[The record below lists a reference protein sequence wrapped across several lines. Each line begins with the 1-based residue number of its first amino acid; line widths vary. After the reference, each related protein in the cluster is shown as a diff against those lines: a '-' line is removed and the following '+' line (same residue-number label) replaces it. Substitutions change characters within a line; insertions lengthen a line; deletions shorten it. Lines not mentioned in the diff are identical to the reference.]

1 MITLPDY
8 LTSSVRGAK
17 ESEYLVV
24 VHEIEGLAVF
34 VFVQSGM
41 VVHATRR
48 MHIIRR
54 LVEFPSVPVGT
65 QVGKF

>member
-1 MITLPDY
+1 M
-8 LTSSVRGAK
+8 
-17 ESEYLVV
+17 

-34 VFVQSGM
+34 VFAQSGM

-54 LVEFPSVPVGT
+54 LVVEFPSVPVRL
-65 QVGKF
+65 KYLR